1 MRRFPPTI
9 ESLVVTL
16 AIISRNVASIED
28 AELLVISAITPSMT
42 DLSDAKEVSFIPL
55 TVKLADITSGAS
67 GKSYG

>member
-42 DLSDAKEVSFIPL
+42 DLSDAKVVLFIPL
-55 TVKLADITSGAS
+55 TVKFTDITSGAS
-67 GKSYG
+67 EK

>member
-16 AIISRNVASIED
+16 TIISRNVASIED

-67 GKSYG
+67 AKSYG

>member
-55 TVKLADITSGAS
+55 TVKFADITSGAS
-67 GKSYG
+67 EKSYG